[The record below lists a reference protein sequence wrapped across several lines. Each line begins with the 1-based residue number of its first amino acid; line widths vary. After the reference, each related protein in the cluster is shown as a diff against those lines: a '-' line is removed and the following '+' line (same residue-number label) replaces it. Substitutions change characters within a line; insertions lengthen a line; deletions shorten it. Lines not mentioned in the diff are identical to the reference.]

1 MARYIEFSKEKEEEL
16 FNILEDF
23 IKRVSQP
30 SSTDNTKTP
39 EEVRILPA
47 MIELFVRVFG

>member
-39 EEVRILPA
+39 A